1 MKGTALVTGA
11 SSGLGRDYARLFA
24 ADGHDVVL
32 VARRRERLE
41 ELARDIGAAS
51 GARAHVVALDLAERD
66 AARRLVGELAERGI
80 AVDFL
85 VNNAGLGT
93 NGPFAD
99 ADLASQLAMIQV
111 NVATLV
117 ELTHL
122 LLPGMLERGRGRILN
137 IGSTAGFQPGPNMAV
152 YFASKAFVNSFT
164 EALAYELAGT
174 GVTATVSCPGATA
187 TEFGEVAGNGST
199 LLFKMGA
206 ADSMGVAR
214 EGYAAM
220 MAGQSMV
227 VHGLMNKLGV
237 QALRVSPRAVV
248 TGLAARL
255 NRS

>member
-1 MKGTALVTGA
+1 GAMKGTALVTGA

-122 LLPGMLERGRGRILN
+122 LLPGM
-137 IGSTAGFQPGPNMAV
+137 
-152 YFASKAFVNSFT
+152 
-164 EALAYELAGT
+164 
-174 GVTATVSCPGATA
+174 
-187 TEFGEVAGNGST
+187 
-199 LLFKMGA
+199 
-206 ADSMGVAR
+206 
-214 EGYAAM
+214 
-220 MAGQSMV
+220 
-227 VHGLMNKLGV
+227 
-237 QALRVSPRAVV
+237 
-248 TGLAARL
+248 
-255 NRS
+255 